1 LGSLVDLLK
10 SLRYRKS
17 LSAYLV
23 SSLFYRD
30 ALNALYGFGGVYASG
45 VLNWSIIQIGTF
57 GILGAVTA
65 MVASW
70 LGGKADRR
78 FGPKPVISTSILV
91 LILVCLIIVGM
102 TREGVWG
109 IPLDPASNAADQIFY
124 VCGALIGAAG
134 GTLQSA
140 SRTMMVRH
148 TTPDRATE
156 AFGLFAL
163 SGKVASFMS
172 PFLIGVVTAASG
184 SQRIGISPLIG
195 LFAVGLIL
203 LLWVK
208 PRGEQA

>member
-1 LGSLVDLLK
+1 
-10 SLRYRKS
+10 
-17 LSAYLV
+17 
-23 SSLFYRD
+23 
-30 ALNALYGFGGVYASG
+30 VYASG

-70 LGGKADRR
+70 FGGKADRR
-78 FGPKPVISTSILV
+78 FGPKPVISISIVV
-91 LILVCLIIVGM
+91 LILVCLVIVGM
-102 TREGVWG
+102 TRESVWG
-109 IPLDPASNAADQIFY
+109 MALDPASNAADQIFY

-134 GTLQSA
+134 GTLQAA

-184 SQRIGISPLIG
+184 SQRIGISPLIV

-208 PRGEQA
+208 PKGEQA